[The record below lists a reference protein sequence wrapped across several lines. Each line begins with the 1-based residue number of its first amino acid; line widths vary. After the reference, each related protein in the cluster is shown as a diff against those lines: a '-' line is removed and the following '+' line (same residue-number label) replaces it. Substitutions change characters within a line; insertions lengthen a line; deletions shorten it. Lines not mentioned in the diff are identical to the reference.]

1 MRLILYSVSVV
12 PGDSLAVL
20 LVLDGLAYYVVAVS
34 SQLTDPCGQ
43 LGDAQLAEGFHRGD
57 AAFPGN
63 VVNDPLFLCVA
74 HRCLSFLRTEDLRC
88 PGLPLQTC
96 PCHRPCS

>member
-34 SQLTDPCGQ
+34 AKLADPCGQ
-43 LGDAQLAEGFHRGD
+43 LGDAKLGEGFHRGD
-57 AAFPGN
+57 AS
-63 VVNDPLFLCVA
+63 
-74 HRCLSFLRTEDLRC
+74 LS
-88 PGLPLQTC
+88 
-96 PCHRPCS
+96 HKMV